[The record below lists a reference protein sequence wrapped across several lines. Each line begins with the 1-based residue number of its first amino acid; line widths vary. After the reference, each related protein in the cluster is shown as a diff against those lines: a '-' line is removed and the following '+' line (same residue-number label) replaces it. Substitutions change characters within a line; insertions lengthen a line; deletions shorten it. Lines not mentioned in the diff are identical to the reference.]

1 MNSSPWREKPFRA
14 KNKPVPFVSLLA
26 AQRIIRGVGIVTVL
40 FFFVAALTPASNFLG
55 KRMAM
60 DPEVAPSGA
69 IVVLGGGIMKGGELG
84 DESMRRAIRGIEL
97 CKRGFAPLIVLSGKA
112 GPDQPHPT
120 EAEARAK
127 IAEVAGIPRE
137 SILKEE
143 TANTTRE
150 ESIRIAALLTERNI
164 GRILLV
170 TESLH
175 MRRAKLLFERA
186 GLAVLPAPSDDYST
200 AMKSPGQRL
209 WLAMRIGMESAAL
222 VYYRVAGYL

>member
-1 MNSSPWREKPFRA
+1 MNSSPWREKRFTAR
-14 KNKPVPFVSLLA
+14 NSSSVA

-55 KRMAM
+55 RRMAI
-60 DPEVAPSGA
+60 DAELAPSGA
-69 IVVLGGGIMKGGELG
+69 IVVLGGGVMKGGELG
-84 DESMRRAIRGIEL
+84 DESLRRAIRGIEL
-97 CKRGFAPLIVLSGKA
+97 SKKGFAPLIVLSGKA
-112 GPDQPHPT
+112 GPDQAHPT
-120 EAEARAK
+120 EAEARAR

-150 ESIRIAALLTERNI
+150 ESIRISALLKERNI
-164 GRILLV
+164 DRILLV

-186 GLAVLPAPSDDYST
+186 GLQVLPAPSDNYSI
-200 AMKSPGQRL
+200 AAKSPGDRL

-222 VYYRVAGYL
+222 VYYRLTGYL